1 MFCCVF
7 WVTHV
12 EILFSGYIVM
22 WTPVL
27 LLRGYLK
34 TFLSV
39 AYYLLMLDLQNK
51 LGNILTNAHAMLIT
65 FEIMPKSEKNISS
78 YEVFYSLLPWMKKL
92 SKKSYLYN
100 QYSWSIIIILI
111 IIIICLNIRNFTL
124 MTVFPRSVSFAYY

>member
-1 MFCCVF
+1 
-7 WVTHV
+7 
-12 EILFSGYIVM
+12 
-22 WTPVL
+22 
-27 LLRGYLK
+27 
-34 TFLSV
+34 
-39 AYYLLMLDLQNK
+39 MLDLQNK

-65 FEIMPKSEKNISS
+65 FEIMPKFEKNISS

-111 IIIICLNIRNFTL
+111 IKICLNIRNFTL

>member
-1 MFCCVF
+1 M
-7 WVTHV
+7 

-65 FEIMPKSEKNISS
+65 FEIMPKSEKI
-78 YEVFYSLLPWMKKL
+78 YLPMKCFTHYCPGWKKL